1 MTHNLTPKESS
12 PIHIELFR
20 KLDETL
26 KSYDDKL
33 SRQELLAI
41 AATIV
46 GKLVCLQNQILSD
59 RDLKALISM
68 NIQAGI
74 DIMMGGADNDNGT
87 VQ

>member
-46 GKLVCLQNQILSD
+46 GKLVCLQDQILGDSK
-59 RDLKALISM
+59 LKALISM

-74 DIMMGGADNDNGT
+74 DMMIGGADNDNGT

>member
-1 MTHNLTPKESS
+1 MTHNLTPKESN
-12 PIHIELFR
+12 PTHIELFR

-26 KSYDDKL
+26 KSYDGKL

-46 GKLVCLQNQILSD
+46 GKLVCLQNQMLTELEI
-59 RDLKALISM
+59 KTLISM

-74 DIMMGGADNDNGT
+74 DIMGKDGANDNGT